1 MTEKRF
7 HIKQE
12 DDPILG
18 WQNCKHEW
26 VTHKVFATDDEII
39 CRKCNLYARYW
50 IGTFEVANAAP
61 QGVITFEE
69 QEK

>member
-1 MTEKRF
+1 MTDKRF
-7 HIKQE
+7 YIKQE
-12 DDPILG
+12 DDPILD
-18 WQNCKHEW
+18 WHNCDHEW
-26 VTHKVFATDDEII
+26 VTHKAFDTDDEVI
-39 CRKCNLYARYW
+39 CSKCNFRASYW